1 MVVLPPAPLASPPR
15 PRTAR
20 PLALR
25 GAPLAIV
32 VTLAVFMASTAQA
45 GLRTVWTSALA
56 ARAARTLDRPGPVFA
71 GLRIA
76 TAVTA
81 TAIAADAMRARAAG
95 HGAMALGSGRRAA
108 IGSRDLPASAAVAFA
123 GALALE
129 RELSGRPWVPWVAY
143 PTAGLA
149 AWALAR
155 GDRDAGLDVV
165 GGAALGLLMT
175 ARVESLTHHTA
186 GVSRIRPIVSTG
198 RQGVRL
204 GARLMF

>member
-1 MVVLPPAPLASPPR
+1 MVVLPPTPPASPYGA
-15 PRTAR
+15 RTAR
-20 PLALR
+20 PFIPWVSSVATGIVLVALA
-25 GAPLAIV
+25 
-32 VTLAVFMASTAQA
+32 ASTAQA
-45 GLRTVWTSALA
+45 GLRTVWTSALVTQ
-56 ARAARTLDRPGPVFA
+56 AARTLDRPGPVFA

-81 TAIAADAMRARAAG
+81 TAIAADAIRARAAG
-95 HGAMALGSGRRAA
+95 HGPIALGTSPRAA
-108 IGSRDLPASAAVAFA
+108 TGSRDLPASAAVAFA

-129 RELSGRPWVPWVAY
+129 RELHGRWVPWVAY

-149 AWALAR
+149 AWSLAR

-175 ARVESLTHHTA
+175 ARVESLTHRTA
-186 GVSRIRPIVSTG
+186 GVSRIRPIVSTS